1 MRWKNCCLWTE
12 RLLFLAAVLSLVSM
26 RYYGAP
32 TVTEK
37 ITSSSSG
44 GGGSMIGDAHHAAA
58 ELQRTK
64 AAKKRLSN
72 LLKEQHAA
80 LKQREAQVK
89 ELQAAVRLAR
99 AQKDAAKGLLAAS
112 ARQQQLV
119 AAATNQ
125 TAGNLLPVAAA
136 QYSGKVGAVGTK
148 ATRNECPSAE
158 KPKQVISFALFN
170 KHGAGRELAE
180 WIMIGVEQNRVGWHF
195 YLPGWTVR
203 VYIGRGI
210 SQNVVDR
217 LSAVAASDP
226 YFEIRLVGQVMYFD
240 TLLDELAVV
249 KSPNP
254 QYEVESPSPAGVQS
268 NFHEWMMYRFLVAD
282 DPMVERFVVRDLD
295 GRPSIRDVLAI
306 NDWIRS
312 GRSFHLIRDHRL
324 HRKIPVMGGMW
335 GATNQLF
342 PRMRRREN
350 GTALA
355 TMSGLITNF
364 TAERRETPGGFTDQD
379 FLRTHL
385 WGRVAADTW
394 AHDIMPHSQLCA
406 QSGGCHLIPDSVRW
420 DEFFIGAPFKVSST
434 DRVLSKSLGTR
445 NYQCWSTCTMGP
457 PMTCECK
464 AKTYVFSLCWCH
476 LPCVCYIECWY
487 ACVFDSYS
495 MCAYVAAS
503 NSTRRSSRCQ
513 RTEP

>member
-1 MRWKNCCLWTE
+1 VCS
-12 RLLFLAAVLSLVSM
+12 RLV
-26 RYYGAP
+26 RAP
-32 TVTEK
+32 PSIAGRAKQARRQRDT
-37 ITSSSSG
+37 
-44 GGGSMIGDAHHAAA
+44 DAG
-58 ELQRTK
+58 LDVPPCGPR
-64 AAKKRLSN
+64 
-72 LLKEQHAA
+72 
-80 LKQREAQVK
+80 
-89 ELQAAVRLAR
+89 VRR
-99 AQKDAAKGLLAAS
+99 PG
-112 ARQQQLV
+112 
-119 AAATNQ
+119 
-125 TAGNLLPVAAA
+125 A
-136 QYSGKVGAVGTK
+136 QY
-148 ATRNECPSAE
+148 
-158 KPKQVISFALFN
+158 L
-170 KHGAGRELAE
+170 
-180 WIMIGVEQNRVGWHF
+180 
-195 YLPGWTVR
+195 
-203 VYIGRGI
+203 
-210 SQNVVDR
+210 
-217 LSAVAASDP
+217 
-226 YFEIRLVGQVMYFD
+226 
-240 TLLDELAVV
+240 
-249 KSPNP
+249 
-254 QYEVESPSPAGVQS
+254 
-268 NFHEWMMYRFLVAD
+268 
-282 DPMVERFVVRDLD
+282 
-295 GRPSIRDVLAI
+295 RDVL
-306 NDWIRS
+306 RTGGS
-312 GRSFHLIRDHRL
+312 GHPQPGVLRLDHRL

-350 GTALA
+350 GTALV